1 MSNPLNHTFIT
12 LIPKRDNPN
21 FVDHFRPI
29 SLCNVLYKFITKILS
44 NCLNP
49 LLDRIVSPFQSAFIP
64 GRTMIDIVI
73 CSHEIMHD
81 INQNRDK
88 PCLIA
93 SLYIHGKLKA
103 YEKVDLVKAYETI
116 LTLHGFPIKFIY
128 LILQCIST
136 ASFSIL
142 VNGSSF
148 GLFQSS
154 RGIL

>member
-93 SLYIHGKLKA
+93 IKIDIVKA
-103 YEKVDLVKAYETI
+103 YEKVEWGVLETI